1 MNEIQ
6 NIYQLLNMNYN
17 QNAMYKKTKI
27 VISPPMV
34 FVAEEEFA
42 QYTPEIKSLYG
53 RIFAS
58 MYDSE
63 ENKAMLIKLDLN
75 FPIKET
81 PMPICNKILSPD

>member
-6 NIYQLLNMNYN
+6 NIYQLLNLNYN
-17 QNAMYKKTKI
+17 QSSMYKRTKI

-34 FVAEEEFA
+34 FVPEEEFA
-42 QYTPEIKSLYG
+42 QYTPDIKSLYG

-63 ENKAMLIKLDLN
+63 
-75 FPIKET
+75 
-81 PMPICNKILSPD
+81 